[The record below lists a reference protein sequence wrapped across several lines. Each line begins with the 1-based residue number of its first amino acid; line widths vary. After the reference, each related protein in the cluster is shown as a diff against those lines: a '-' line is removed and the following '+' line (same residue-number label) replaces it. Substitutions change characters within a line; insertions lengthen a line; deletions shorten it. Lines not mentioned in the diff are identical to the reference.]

1 MGRTMIEKI
10 LARKA
15 GLASIS
21 VGDIVVVDVDM
32 TVLIDMQF
40 ATQWKR
46 PNRIHDPDKL
56 AVVMDHAVPAPTI
69 RDAAGGP
76 GAPGFV
82 ADFAIQT
89 FYDVGRHRIFH
100 PVIGQN

>member
-1 MGRTMIEKI
+1 MGMTMIEKI

-15 GLASIS
+15 GLASVS

-40 ATQWKR
+40 GTQWKR

-56 AVVMDHAVPAPTI
+56 AVVIDHAAPAPTI

-76 GAPGFV
+76 
-82 ADFAIQT
+82 
-89 FYDVGRHRIFH
+89 VGRSIVAHLRDERPFQLRRH
-100 PVIGQN
+100 PTLHPG